1 MENYQISTLVNG
13 VQVISEEVGHV
24 RSIALGIWVRVGSRY
39 ENADNN
45 GVTHFIEHMLF
56 KGTNR
61 RSAKDIAEEVD
72 SMGGQLNAFT
82 AKEYTC
88 YYIRMIDENL
98 AQGMDIL
105 ADMLLNSKFEE
116 SDIDK
121 ERSVIEEE
129 IKMYADAPD
138 ELANDLFNALVWP
151 NHPLGRPILGTE
163 DTLKQINRQVL
174 TEYMQKMYTGSNIV
188 IACAGKVEHEELVSL
203 CERYFG
209 NLPKGERNQ
218 YLPLSSF
225 NYAQSWVQKETEQV
239 QICLGVEGIANDDS
253 DEQYAMSILNAYL
266 GGGMSSRLVQ
276 KIRED
281 MSMAYSIYSYHSSYS
296 DVGLWGIAAAT
307 RAENS
312 REMVR
317 IILSELQDV
326 ARYGITESELKRVL
340 GQFKGSIYLGNES
353 VSSRM
358 NRLGRSLMYQ
368 TRVVMPDEVIM
379 RLEKITLA
387 EIQALAQK
395 LFKDNRLTLLALGE
409 VDEEPLQELNC
420 F

>member
-1 MENYQISTLVNG
+1 MENYKISTLANG
-13 VQVISEEVGHV
+13 VQIVSEEVDHV

-39 ENADNN
+39 ENEKNN

-56 KGTNR
+56 KGTKK
-61 RSAKDIAEEVD
+61 RSAKAIAEEVD

-105 ADMLLNSKFEE
+105 ADMLLNSKFDET
-116 SDIDK
+116 DINK

-138 ELANDLFNALVWP
+138 ELANDLFNALIWE

-163 DTLKQINRQVL
+163 ESLKNIDRTLLV
-174 TEYMQKMYTGSNIV
+174 EYMREMYTGSNIV
-188 IACAGKVEHEELVSL
+188 IACAGKFAHEELVGL
-203 CERYFG
+203 CEKYFG
-209 NLPKGERNQ
+209 SLPKGVRNQ
-218 YLPLSSF
+218 YLPAPQF
-225 NYAQSWVQKETEQV
+225 NFKQKWVQKDTEQV
-239 QICLGVEGIANDDS
+239 QICLGTKGIANDDS

-307 RAENS
+307 REENC
-312 REMVR
+312 REMVK
-317 IILSELQDV
+317 IILQELAAVAEQGITAEELQ
-326 ARYGITESELKRVL
+326 RVI

-368 TRVVMPDEVIM
+368 KRVVMPDELIA
-379 RLEKITLA
+379 RLESITL
-387 EIQALAQK
+387 EQIKALAAK
-395 LFKDNRLTLLALGE
+395 LFMSNKMALLALGE
-409 VDEEPLQELNC
+409 VEEEPLAEFNC

>member
-105 ADMLLNSKFEE
+105 ADMLLNSKFAE

>member
-1 MENYQISTLVNG
+1 MENYKISTLDNG
-13 VQVISEEVGHV
+13 VQVVSEEIDYV
-24 RSIALGIWVRVGSRY
+24 RSVALGIWVRVGSRY
-39 ENADNN
+39 ENEENN

-56 KGTNR
+56 KGTKN
-61 RSAKDIAEEVD
+61 RSAKAIAEEVD

-105 ADMLLNSKFEE
+105 ADMLLNSKFDEE
-116 SDIDK
+116 DITK

-138 ELANDLFNALVWP
+138 ELANDLFNALIWE

-163 DTLKQINRQVL
+163 ESLKNIDRTVL
-174 TEYMQKMYTGSNIV
+174 VEYMRRMYTGSNIV
-188 IACAGKVEHEELVSL
+188 IACAGKLEHEKLVAL
-203 CERYFG
+203 CEKYFG
-209 NLPKGERNQ
+209 SLPKGTRNQ
-218 YLPLSSF
+218 YLQAPEF
-225 NYAQSWVQKETEQV
+225 QTKQKWVKKDTEQV
-239 QICLGVEGIANDDS
+239 QICIGTKGIANNDS

-276 KIRED
+276 KVRED
-281 MSMAYSIYSYHSSYS
+281 MSMAYSIYSYHSAYS

-307 RAENS
+307 REENC
-312 REMVR
+312 REMVE
-317 IILSELQDV
+317 IILHELYDV
-326 ARYGITESELKRVL
+326 AEHGISNDDLKRVI

-368 TRVVMPDEVIM
+368 TRVVMPDEVIV
-379 RLEKITLA
+379 RLEKITL
-387 EIQALAQK
+387 EEVKALAQK
-395 LFKDNRLTLLALGE
+395 LFTSNKMALLALGE
-409 VDEEPLQELNC
+409 VDEEPLTKFNC

>member
-1 MENYQISTLVNG
+1 
-13 VQVISEEVGHV
+13 
-24 RSIALGIWVRVGSRY
+24 
-39 ENADNN
+39 
-45 GVTHFIEHMLF
+45 
-56 KGTNR
+56 
-61 RSAKDIAEEVD
+61 
-72 SMGGQLNAFT
+72 
-82 AKEYTC
+82 
-88 YYIRMIDENL
+88 
-98 AQGMDIL
+98 
-105 ADMLLNSKFEE
+105 
-116 SDIDK
+116 
-121 ERSVIEEE
+121 
-129 IKMYADAPD
+129 MYSDAPD

-163 DTLKQINRQVL
+163 DTLKQINRRVL

-203 CERYFG
+203 CEKYFG
-209 NLPKGERNQ
+209 ALPKGERNQ
-218 YLPLSSF
+218 YLPISSF

-317 IILSELQDV
+317 TILSELQAV
-326 ARYGITESELKRVL
+326 ARNGITESELKRVL

-368 TRVVMPDEVIM
+368 TRVVMPDELIM
-379 RLEKITLA
+379 RLERITLA

-395 LFKDNRLTLLALGE
+395 LFNDNRLTLLALGE
-409 VDEEPLQELNC
+409 VDEEPLQELSC

>member
-1 MENYQISTLVNG
+1 MENYQISTLANG

-39 ENADNN
+39 ENAENN

-105 ADMLLNSKFEE
+105 ADMLLNSKFAE

-218 YLPLSSF
+218 YLPISSF

-253 DEQYAMSILNAYL
+253 DEQYAISILNAYL

-307 RAENS
+307 RAENA

-395 LFKDNRLTLLALGE
+395 LFKDNRLTFLALGE
-409 VDEEPLQELNC
+409 VDEEPLPELNC

>member
-1 MENYQISTLVNG
+1 MENYQLSTLANG
-13 VQVISEEVGHV
+13 VQVVSESIEHV
-24 RSIALGIWVRVGSRY
+24 KSVSLGIWVRVGSRY
-39 ENADNN
+39 ENEKNN

-56 KGTNR
+56 KGTEN
-61 RSAKDIAEEVD
+61 RSAKEIAEEVD

-105 ADMLLNSKFEE
+105 ADMLLKSKLDEN
-116 SDIDK
+116 DIDK

-138 ELANDLFNALVWP
+138 ELANDLFNNLVWP
-151 NHPLGRPILGTE
+151 DHPLGRPILGTE
-163 DTLKQINRQVL
+163 ETLANIDRKVL
-174 TEYMQKMYTGSNIV
+174 VGYMKEMYTASNIV
-188 IACAGKVEHEELVSL
+188 IACAGKVEHEELVKL
-203 CERYFG
+203 AEKYFG
-209 NLPKGERNQ
+209 FLPKGERNQ
-218 YLPLSSF
+218 CLPAPEF
-225 NYAQSWVQKETEQV
+225 NFVQKWVNKETEQV
-239 QICLGVEGIANDDS
+239 QICMGAKGVANNDS
-253 DEQYAMSILNAYL
+253 DEQYQMSVLNAYL

-276 KIRED
+276 KVREE
-281 MSMAYSIYSYHSSYS
+281 MSMAYSIYSYHSAYS

-307 RAENS
+307 REENC
-312 REMVR
+312 REMVK
-317 IILSELQDV
+317 IILDELHDV
-326 ARYGITESELKRVL
+326 AQNGISEAALKRVL

-368 TRVVMPDEVIM
+368 KKVVMPEEVIA
-379 RLEKITLA
+379 RLEKVTSA
-387 EIQALAQK
+387 DVKALAAK
-395 LFKDNRLTLLALGE
+395 LFTDNKMALLALGE
-409 VDEEPLQELNC
+409 VDEEPLAEFNC